1 MPTNR
6 RPGSNGQPSVRR
18 PKVAGLRKRE
28 TTEKQQREPAAAE
41 EETTSAESAAE
52 AAEPARSAEPES
64 QESPEELPDEQVADV
79 SGDEPEPAQHTSDVS
94 GDESEPEQ
102 HAASAEGPV
111 AAEDSDSEADRES
124 SVEPAEG
131 PAASESGSGERA
143 AKGGKAW
150 VLWAA
155 AAVLLVVA
163 IVFGVLGYTT
173 YYQGPMANKA
183 MISAGETSEVKG
195 KIEDSVQKLFSYDF
209 KDTAKTEKAA
219 KNLLQGDAVKQYDEL
234 FKVVKEQAPKQQ
246 LIVTTTVKSSSV
258 TRLQGDR
265 AQVLLF
271 VDQHALRS
279 GTGESNVGPAQLSVT
294 TEQQDGTW
302 KITDLTVR

>member
-1 MPTNR
+1 VPTNR
-6 RPGSNGQPSVRR
+6 RPGSNGQPPVRR
-18 PKVAGLRKRE
+18 PKVAGLRKRQM
-28 TTEKQQREPAAAE
+28 TEKQRPEPAPAE
-41 EETTSAESAAE
+41 EETTSAEPETE

-64 QESPEELPDEQVADV
+64 QESSEDLPAEQVADV
-79 SGDEPEPAQHTSDVS
+79 SGDQAEQ
-94 GDESEPEQ
+94 EQ
-102 HAASAEGPV
+102 HAESAEDPV
-111 AAEDSDSEADRES
+111 AEEDSDSEADRES
-124 SVEPAEG
+124 SVESAGTAGG
-131 PAASESGSGERA
+131 PAISESGSGEPA
-143 AKGGKAW
+143 ARGGKAW
-150 VLWAA
+150 LLWAA

-195 KIEDSVQKLFSYDF
+195 KVEDSVQKLFSYDF

-219 KNLLQGDAVKQYDEL
+219 EDLLQGDAVKQYDEL

-294 TEQQDGTW
+294 TEKRDGTW
-302 KITDLTVR
+302 KISDLTVR